1 MGRCYDQLNLDE
13 RCELWRLREAD
24 SSIRGIGR
32 ELGRSPST
40 ISRELRRNRLAP
52 GSPYRPGTA
61 DRMAVARKR
70 KRPKVERLSRLRAHV
85 LDELAMGRSPEQI
98 AGRLRL
104 ERAEYTISHES
115 IYAYV
120 FSPAGRRLKLHR
132 DLASRKA
139 KRGRRARRG
148 QTEPMIPNRWP
159 IHARPTTAHLRTQL
173 GHWEG
178 DLLHFRGQRAALLT
192 LVERRSR
199 FLLARRVAAK
209 RPDGIVAAVHAA
221 LGRLPARARRTI
233 TLDNGGEFHEHER
246 FPLHAYFCD
255 PHAPWQRGSIE
266 NANRLIRRSLP
277 RHATLDGYTDEDI
290 EAMVWRLNTTPRKCL
305 GFRTP
310 LEAFTNSPGV
320 ALQG

>member
-13 RCELWRLREAD
+13 RCELWRRREAGG
-24 SSIRGIGR
+24 SIRGIGR
-32 ELGRSPST
+32 DLGRSAST
-40 ISRELRRNRLAP
+40 ISRERRRNRPAP
-52 GSPYRPGTA
+52 RSAYKPGTA
-61 DRMAVARKR
+61 DRMALARKR
-70 KRPKVERLSRLRAHV
+70 RRPKVERLSRLRTCV
-85 LDELAMGRSPEQI
+85 LDGLAMGRSPEQV

-104 ERAEYTISHES
+104 EGVGHTISHEA

-148 QTEPMIPNRWP
+148 HTEPMIPDRWP
-159 IHARPTTAHLRTQL
+159 IHARPTEAHLRTQR

-199 FLLARRVAAK
+199 FLLARRIADK
-209 RPDGIVAAVHAA
+209 RPDGVAAAVHAA
-221 LGRLPARARRTI
+221 LGSLPARARRTI
-233 TLDNGGEFHEHER
+233 TLDNGGEFYRHEH
-246 FPLHAYFCD
+246 FPLAAYFCD

-266 NANRLIRRSLP
+266 NTNGVIRRSLP
-277 RHATLDGYTDEDI
+277 RHATLAGYTDEDI

-320 ALQG
+320 APQV